1 MMFPRGSARR
11 QNSQIALLD
20 RERIR
25 VRSREGRGFVPS
37 HASSRLLPSATD
49 RQRLRAVIYSTF
61 DARVGPTPRLAL
73 PDNAISARPLFPAG
87 IRACD
92 HTRVTVFVPAGKR
105 TARPVVGRPSILFD
119 TRRNALPRAAPANGP
134 RHRRDRRS
142 SRPLCSSCLERR
154 YLRIVVGSQLE
165 FPAEGSGGLER
176 RESSDSLESRSVR
189 CEATSRSR
197 SFPFKHEDESL
208 RHAAAGVFLA
218 HGIRTQR
225 RGNYTVTKIPARH
238 TQQDNFYPRPPQKSR
253 AQFVRLLLSIARRMR
268 LRKLKRGKALAPA
281 YAPGQKINKGGARAA
296 SGRAAPR
303 RCNAPAYPRAPE
315 LRARSSQV
323 ARIAP
328 AARARAR
335 EKRARRLAVSKTR
348 FLPGNVTEP
357 DVLVRDTTRARSSI
371 ANGIARTHA
380 RGKVLTG
387 GS

>member
-1 MMFPRGSARR
+1 VRASVPLYAR
-11 QNSQIALLD
+11 
-20 RERIR
+20 
-25 VRSREGRGFVPS
+25 
-37 HASSRLLPSATD
+37 
-49 RQRLRAVIYSTF
+49 Y
-61 DARVGPTPRLAL
+61 
-73 PDNAISARPLFPAG
+73 G
-87 IRACD
+87 IRSS
-92 HTRVTVFVPAGKR
+92 GGNR

-119 TRRNALPRAAPANGP
+119 TRRNALPRAVPANGP

-176 RESSDSLESRSVR
+176 RESSDSRESRPVR

-197 SFPFKHEDESL
+197 SFLFKHEDESL
-208 RHAAAGVFLA
+208 RHGAAGVFLA

-315 LRARSSQV
+315 LRARSSRV

-335 EKRARRLAVSKTR
+335 AREAGATPRGVKDPFSSRERDGAGRPRPRHNPRAILDRE
-348 FLPGNVTEP
+348 GN
-357 DVLVRDTTRARSSI
+357 
-371 ANGIARTHA
+371 RTHA
-380 RGKVLTG
+380 RTRQSSHRRIV
-387 GS
+387 GSNASANGERDRMRVVINAGVIDARSLRDESLSVSPEKRTPAKPVSRGVRDAYT